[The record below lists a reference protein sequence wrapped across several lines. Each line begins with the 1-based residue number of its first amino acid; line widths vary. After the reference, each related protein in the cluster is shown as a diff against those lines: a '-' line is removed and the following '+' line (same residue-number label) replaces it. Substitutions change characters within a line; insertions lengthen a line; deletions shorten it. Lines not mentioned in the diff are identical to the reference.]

1 MKRPGLKKES
11 KRTSVRLR
19 EKVKKK
25 VRDHNRKLRKEN
37 KTQKTKKQHVPA
49 NAPFKV
55 LIFETFQF
63 EKYKLCL
70 G

>member
-55 LIFETFQF
+55 IIFESFKF
-63 EKYKLCL
+63 
-70 G
+70 